1 MKYAF
6 YIILFLS
13 IASVVVNVMQ
23 LDFGNLLV
31 GDSQI
36 ALISIVAALCVVVL
50 MVIMLMSYRIRDKQ

>member
-50 MVIMLMSYRIRDKQ
+50 MVIMLMSFRIRDKQ